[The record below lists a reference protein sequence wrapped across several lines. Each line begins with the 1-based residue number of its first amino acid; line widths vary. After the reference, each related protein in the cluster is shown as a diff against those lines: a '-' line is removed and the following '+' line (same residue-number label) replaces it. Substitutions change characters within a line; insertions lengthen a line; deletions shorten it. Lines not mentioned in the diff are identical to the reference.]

1 MIDFDKIINHKI
13 NRTYVLNLF
22 YKKQNL
28 KKRSLYRFALQ
39 NQTVQNLH
47 KIYDIS
53 ILNYLSSPKKTSFY
67 TEDFIENPLELL
79 NSHDTS
85 FCFICDE

>member
-13 NRTYVLNLF
+13 NRGYVLDLF
-22 YKKQNL
+22 YMKQNL
-28 KKRSLYRFALQ
+28 KKHSLYRFALQ

-53 ILNYLSSPKKTSFY
+53 ILNYISSPQKTSFY
-67 TEDFIENPLELL
+67 TENFVEDPLEL
-79 NSHDTS
+79 
-85 FCFICDE
+85 